1 MFKPKT
7 LRVLA
12 MIAIGVCC
20 IATLLSLIIA
30 LEKTGIAYI
39 SVFSW
44 AVLAYGSYCA
54 MKLTG
59 YDIYESD
66 LRKLG
71 WNIYILFAIF
81 VAFLFVGLS
90 VGPLIALGITW
101 RLHFQKTA
109 QEEWLRDNPQS

>member
-7 LRVLA
+7 LKVLA
-12 MIAIGVCC
+12 VIAIVISC

-30 LEKTGIAYI
+30 LEKTGMAYL
-39 SVFSW
+39 SAFSW

-66 LRKLG
+66 LKKLG
-71 WNIYILFAIF
+71 WNICILFAIF

-90 VGPLIALGITW
+90 VGPLMALAVTW
-101 RLHFQKTA
+101 RLHFQKTS